1 MKICSVCVQSEK
13 NDPDF
18 KLDSNNVC
26 NYCLDVVEE
35 FKRIEALP
43 SQFQSII
50 NKIKKDGE
58 GKTYDCLMG
67 MSGGV
72 DSSYVAH
79 LAKLHGLRPL
89 VVHFDNGWN
98 TELAVDNINKIL
110 TKNGFDLHTLVVD
123 WDEFRDIQ
131 KAFIRSDV
139 IDIEMVSDHA
149 ITATMLKIA
158 KKHGIKYAL
167 SGSNVATESGMP
179 LSWSWRKADWMNIK
193 DIHNKFGELKIKT
206 FPKFSSF
213 DILFNRLK
221 GDVGIE
227 SITIL
232 DYIKF
237 RKLDAIE
244 ELKREYD
251 WREYPGKHYESF
263 FTKLYQAYILPE
275 KFGVDKRIS
284 HYSSLIRNGEISRE
298 EVLLKLQ
305 EPLYNPA
312 ELKND
317 IEYFCKKIGFEK
329 SEFSEIMQ
337 RSPKPHDFYKSDE
350 KYFKI
355 LTKYWRFLK
364 KLPLFNRIG
373 LRGANLKRTQQDES

>member
-1 MKICSVCVQSEK
+1 MKICKVCVQNEL

-18 KLDSNNVC
+18 QLDENGVC
-26 NYCLDVVEE
+26 NYCIDVESE
-35 FKRIEALP
+35 FKRIENYP

-50 NKIKKDGE
+50 EKIKSDGK
-58 GKTYDCLMG
+58 GKQYDCVMG

-79 LAKLHGLRPL
+79 LAKMHGLRPL

-98 TELAVDNINKIL
+98 TELAVDNINKII

-139 IDIEMVSDHA
+139 VDIEMVSDHA
-149 ITATMLKIA
+149 ITATMLKIS
-158 KKHGIKYAL
+158 KKFGIKYAL

-179 LSWSWRKADWMNIK
+179 ISWSWRKADWMNIK
-193 DIHNKFGELKIKT
+193 DIHSKFGEVKIKT
-206 FPKFSSF
+206 FPRYSSF

-232 DYIKF
+232 DYIDFK
-237 RKLDAIE
+237 KLEAIE
-244 ELKREYD
+244 VLKREYD

-263 FTKLYQAYILPE
+263 FTKFYQAYILPE
-275 KFGVDKRIS
+275 KFKVDKRIS
-284 HYSSLIRNGEISRE
+284 HYSALIRNGEMTRE
-298 EVLLKLQ
+298 DVLVKLE
-305 EPLYNPA
+305 EPLYTVQ
-312 ELKND
+312 ELRND
-317 IEYFCKKIGFEK
+317 IEYFCKKIGFDK
-329 SEFSEIMQ
+329 SEFEEIMK

-350 KYFKI
+350 KYFRV
-355 LTKYWRFLK
+355 LAKYWKIIK
-364 KLPLFNRIG
+364 KIPILNRIG
-373 LRGANLKRTQQDES
+373 LRGANVKRVKNGS